1 VLDSSGKFKSG
12 FLYGNNFWLGSRS
25 QCLDTMNP
33 LWMSERKMLN
43 NTHCDPQKE
52 IPPFQINYFVAH
64 FRHNSMLQYHVNLL
78 YHEVGL

>member
-1 VLDSSGKFKSG
+1 VLDSSGEFKSG

-33 LWMSERKMLN
+33 LLMSERKMLN
-43 NTHCDPQKE
+43 NMRRNSQKE

-64 FRHNSMLQYHVNLL
+64 FKHNNILQYHVNLQ
-78 YHEVGL
+78 YHEVG